1 VKLLLGRDGSPIK
14 FDKKPSEFRKDGS
27 QTYTYHDAK
36 IYGREIVDT
45 FFLSIKYDIKRAY
58 ESYGLKSIIKHEGLE
73 RADRQH
79 YDASQIAKN
88 WQNPEEWVK
97 IKAYA
102 EHDADDA
109 LALYDLMIPAFFYY
123 TQSVPM
129 PLQRIINTATGR
141 QVNSIMLR
149 AYIQQGHSI
158 PKASE
163 VSDFQGAISFGNPG
177 VYKHVYKVDVA
188 SLYPSIIREYRV
200 FDSEKDPDGLF
211 LKMVEY
217 FTDERLENKRK
228 GKETGDRYF
237 KDMEQAQKIVINS
250 AYGYLSAP
258 GLSFNSPANGSLVT
272 RKGREILQTAIDW
285 AEKNEFKIVNADT
298 DSISFTSGKKLA
310 AGLFEEHVAL
320 LNSLYPERIRWEDDG
335 YYKTVVVV
343 KAKNYVLQDEDGDVT
358 IKGSGL
364 KGTMKE
370 RALQQFMREVIELLL
385 KGRKDRLVRL
395 YETYVKRVDNL
406 TDITDWC
413 FKKTVTKSV
422 LEPERTNE
430 DRVKDALDLETVS
443 EGDKVYLFF
452 KSAEQLCLREEFDGT
467 YDKDKLFKKLYDT
480 LCVFETL
487 IDVDLFPNYALKRN
501 KELLS
506 A

>member
-1 VKLLLGRDGSPIK
+1 
-14 FDKKPSEFRKDGS
+14 
-27 QTYTYHDAK
+27 
-36 IYGREIVDT
+36 
-45 FFLSIKYDIKRAY
+45 
-58 ESYGLKSIIKHEGLE
+58 
-73 RADRQH
+73 
-79 YDASQIAKN
+79 
-88 WQNPEEWVK
+88 
-97 IKAYA
+97 
-102 EHDADDA
+102 
-109 LALYDLMIPAFFYY
+109 
-123 TQSVPM
+123 
-129 PLQRIINTATGR
+129 
-141 QVNSIMLR
+141 LR
-149 AYIQQGHSI
+149 S
-158 PKASE
+158 
-163 VSDFQGAISFGNPG
+163 
-177 VYKHVYKVDVA
+177 
-188 SLYPSIIREYRV
+188 
-200 FDSEKDPDGLF
+200 
-211 LKMVEY
+211 
-217 FTDERLENKRK
+217 
-228 GKETGDRYF
+228 
-237 KDMEQAQKIVINS
+237 
-250 AYGYLSAP
+250 
-258 GLSFNSPANGSLVT
+258 
-272 RKGREILQTAIDW
+272 
-285 AEKNEFKIVNADT
+285 
-298 DSISFTSGKKLA
+298 
-310 AGLFEEHVAL
+310 
-320 LNSLYPERIRWEDDG
+320 IRWEDDG